1 MPVPTRGG
9 CTPKEEWPWPRHS
22 PSPGTR
28 HTDKQW
34 KYTYHHYP
42 PRKGVGEWVGEDQQQ
57 TAMLSK
63 AHKLTAT
70 LSSNKQTGTATLSSA
85 TITLTSS
92 GKYTYDHTYQDQEWV
107 GGRRSATD
115 SNAVNHM
122 LLTATLS
129 NKPLTATLSSKPLTA
144 TLSSNW
150 PHSYAAQCTAWR

>member
-34 KYTYHHYP
+34 KYTYHDTHQEQ
-42 PRKGVGEWVGEDQQQ
+42 EWVGGRKSATDS
-57 TAMLSK
+57 MLSK
-63 AHKLTAT
+63 AHKLTAM

-92 GKYTYDHTYQDQEWV
+92 RVY
-107 GGRRSATD
+107 
-115 SNAVNHM
+115 
-122 LLTATLS
+122 LLTNILTKTRS
-129 NKPLTATLSSKPLTA
+129 GWVEEDQQQTATLSSA
-144 TLSSNW
+144 R
-150 PHSYAAQCTAWR
+150 Y